1 MPTTYEMIHQ
11 LPDRY
16 FDQPVQ
22 NAETGVL
29 EQLER
34 DYDENEVVITSPET
48 GEEWDRHD
56 ANEFSRDL
64 YHLVPEVVVN
74 DPVAYIE
81 AVLDGED
88 TPLGV
93 IGDVSQETAL
103 AYARKQ
109 VTITT

>member
-1 MPTTYEMIHQ
+1 
-11 LPDRY
+11 
-16 FDQPVQ
+16 
-22 NAETGVL
+22 
-29 EQLER
+29 
-34 DYDENEVVITSPET
+34 
-48 GEEWDRHD
+48 
-56 ANEFSRDL
+56 L